1 MLRRALCLVEHS
13 AVAILKFLI
22 LEQKV
27 PPFRFA
33 LDPANFGA
41 DPVPSTFL
49 SHTPICIQMP
59 SIVPINLGQTEL

>member
-1 MLRRALCLVEHS
+1 MVEHS

>member
-27 PPFRFA
+27 PPFHFA
-33 LDPANFGA
+33 LDPANF
-41 DPVPSTFL
+41 VPSTFL
-49 SHTPICIQMP
+49 SHTPIYIQMP